1 MKSVRVKRHNIKYAG
16 VLCIIIYSHLCCY
29 FLGSPHIGF
38 ANAAYD
44 ATGDEE
50 HQSEEELHE
59 IRRVSQVP
67 FHSDTDTYLNK
78 VRLHFSQIYNIVF
91 LHCIIL

>member
-1 MKSVRVKRHNIKYAG
+1 MIELYVWFGIK
-16 VLCIIIYSHLCCY
+16 LCIIICSHLCCY

-67 FHSDTDTYLNK
+67 FHSDTDRYLNK
-78 VRLHFSQIYNIVF
+78 VRLQVSQIYNTFFFFF

>member
-1 MKSVRVKRHNIKYAG
+1 MIELD
-16 VLCIIIYSHLCCY
+16 VLLFYQTMYHHMPYLCFY

-78 VRLHFSQIYNIVF
+78 VRLQVSQIIIFV
-91 LHCIIL
+91 LHCIIS